1 MQRKTTGITI
11 NPLQTGGILTDAAR
25 ETLVEFG
32 DGYAIC
38 DFCKGTLDKIDNPP
52 IRQFVHETLPR
63 FLDAD
68 AVRVTHGARE
78 GKFSVMHT
86 FAKPGDVILVDG
98 NAHYS
103 TVVAA
108 ERAGLTVIKVPH
120 SGEPERIVDVEDY
133 IPLIKEHKPRLILLT
148 YPDGNVGNLPDA
160 KRLGEIAQEHDV
172 LYMVNGAYAIG
183 RMPISFAKIGCDFL
197 IGSGHKSMAA
207 SGPVGVLATK
217 AEHADRLFAESSHR
231 GKELECLGCGVRGV
245 PLLTLMASFP
255 EVVARVARW
264 DEEVEKA
271 QWFSSAFENLHP
283 GIQQKGEKPHRHDL
297 MMFDTPVFYEISQK
311 HPKKRGFL
319 YHELKQNG
327 IFGVKHGLTQSLK
340 VSTYGVS
347 KENLERVL
355 SVFESLI
362 KLYA

>member
-1 MQRKTTGITI
+1 MQRKTKGITI
-11 NPLQTGGILTDAAR
+11 NPLQTGGLLTDEAK

-52 IRQFVHETLPR
+52 IRQFVHETLPA
-63 FLDAD
+63 FLGAD
-68 AVRVTHGARE
+68 AARVTHGARE

-86 FAKPGDVILVDG
+86 FTKPGDVILIDG

-108 ERAGLTVIKVPH
+108 ERAGLKIIKVPH
-120 SGEPERIVDVEDY
+120 SGEPERILNVEDF
-133 IPLIKEHKPRLILLT
+133 IPLIKEHSPKMILLT

-160 KRLGEIAQEHDV
+160 KRLGEIAKEHGV
-172 LYMVNGAYAIG
+172 LYVVNGAYAIG
-183 RMPISFAKIGCDFL
+183 RMPISLGEIGCDFL

-217 AEHADRLFAESSHR
+217 KEHAERLFVESSHK

-255 EVVARVARW
+255 HVQERVKHW
-264 DEEVEKA
+264 DEEVKKA
-271 QWFSSAFENLHP
+271 QWFSERFEALHP
-283 GIQQKGEKPHRHDL
+283 GIKQKGEKPHRHDL
-297 MMFDTPVFYEISQK
+297 MMFDTDVFYEISEK

-319 YHELKQNG
+319 YHELKKNG
-327 IFGVKHGLTQSLK
+327 IFGVKHGLTQSMK
-340 VSTYGVS
+340 ISTYGIS
-347 KENLERVL
+347 KKDLERIL
-355 SVFESLI
+355 KVFEDI
-362 KLYA
+362 IRTYA